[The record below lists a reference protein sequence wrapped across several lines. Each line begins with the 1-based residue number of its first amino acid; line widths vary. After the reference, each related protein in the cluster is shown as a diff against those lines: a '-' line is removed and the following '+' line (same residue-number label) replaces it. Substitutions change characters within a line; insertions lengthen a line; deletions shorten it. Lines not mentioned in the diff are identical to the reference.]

1 MEIEDITRIA
11 VLETR
16 FDTFEKNITSSLDEH
31 KEDFRQFEKSNSE
44 EHKETKAALTK
55 LQNIVA
61 GGIAIICFISFMSAA
76 KPFIMD
82 MFMEPSEEIRS

>member
-31 KEDFRQFEKSNSE
+31 KEDFRQFKKSNSE
-44 EHKETKAALTK
+44 EHKETKAALT
-55 LQNIVA
+55 NYRI
-61 GGIAIICFISFMSAA
+61 
-76 KPFIMD
+76 
-82 MFMEPSEEIRS
+82 